1 MKTASTAYKALTEGK
16 DEKEKKEA
24 LKPMVDWYN
33 SVMDLSQEKTMNVA
47 KMLKKCVQ
55 ENVERVRRNS

>member
-33 SVMDLSQEKTMNVA
+33 SVMDLSQEKTMNVE